1 MPEGLLSQTGNDRLN
16 SWCEKILT
24 TVKALVESKELPN
37 VLMDRYF
44 QFYEHEMDPVLRL
57 MMGDPEHE
65 ARADVL
71 KDLRDS
77 LEAFLQ
83 THPSNAQVRKIALAK
98 VYKASIALQVELQPS
113 EAEEAVPETRM
124 RDLAWRTYMG
134 DDGHVIF
141 DAGGG
146 LVMPISGD
154 IKQFARPGIIA
165 QAIRQQPAYPSE
177 IRPNNIRKNPGALLT
192 IKDAQRLLVVGD
204 LHGRY
209 ENLELVLADKDN
221 WQALKEGTTHL
232 VFLGDAIHPRSST
245 SNQDSANAD
254 SLRVMLL
261 IMSLRAEHP
270 GSVHYLLG
278 NHENAHI
285 GGLGVGKGKTDVRM
299 GFRTFVERHISVIVL
314 DAYRDFLRSAPAAA
328 KFAMQNGQLLL
339 VHASPSPL
347 VHSDEGLINLTLNGH
362 QGKALT
368 DIVWRRNF
376 DPEVLRGCL
385 RDVGADFAICA
396 HTHPTAKGEA
406 KYGYKCFLDHAF
418 GGVAGLLLIVNSQN
432 NTFGYVDIDL
442 TQPVPKRV
450 EELKAPDGNSA
461 FRAMRRAGI
470 ARTPGKALAVRSG

>member
-1 MPEGLLSQTGNDRLN
+1 M
-16 SWCEKILT
+16 
-24 TVKALVESKELPN
+24 KALVDSREPHN

-44 QFYEHEMDPVLRL
+44 QFHEHEMDPVLRL

-65 ARADVL
+65 VTAGLL
-71 KDLRDS
+71 KSLRDS
-77 LEAFLQ
+77 LEVFLQ
-83 THPSNAQVRKIALAK
+83 TPPSDAQRRKIALAM
-98 VYKASIALQVELQPS
+98 VYKAGIALQTELQPS
-113 EAEEAVPETRM
+113 EEEEAVPQNRM
-124 RDLAWRTYMG
+124 RDLAWRTYM
-134 DDGHVIF
+134 DDEGHVIF

-165 QAIRQQPAYPSE
+165 QAIRQQPVYPRE
-177 IRPNNIRKNPGALLT
+177 MRPHNIRKNPGALLT
-192 IKDAQRLLVVGD
+192 IEDAERLIVVGD

-209 ENLELVLADKDN
+209 DNLELVLADKDN
-221 WQALKEGTTHL
+221 WQALKEGTAHL

-245 SNQDSANAD
+245 RNQDDANAD

-314 DAYRDFLRSAPAAA
+314 DAYKDFLRSAPAAA
-328 KFAMQNGQLLL
+328 KVAMRNGQLLL

-368 DIVWRRNF
+368 DVVWRRNF
-376 DPEVLRGCL
+376 DPEVLRACL

-406 KYGYKCFLDHAF
+406 RYGYKCFLDHSF
-418 GGVAGLLLIVNSQN
+418 GGVAGLLLIVSSQN

-450 EELKAPDGNSA
+450 EELKAPDGSAA
-461 FRAMRRAGI
+461 FRAIRRTGATR
-470 ARTPGKALAVRSG
+470 AAGKALAGRSG